1 MAAFGCEVEGA
12 GVEVSSDRGSVTNRA
27 GEQSSFREGQ
37 RPMNQVSLEDNGEAN
52 PHLTQGA
59 RGRREEYSLF
69 PSAGYLPVQA
79 PLPGR
84 GGVRTLPPGGGRA
97 GTRTQTFTRHRSAH
111 FKREFAGLTDKLRSG
126 SAR

>member
-37 RPMNQVSLEDNGEAN
+37 RPMNQVSLEDNREAN

-59 RGRREEYSLF
+59 RGRRERGVFTVSFSRLLTCSG
-69 PSAGYLPVQA
+69 PDARAGRRPDSSTRRRQSRDQNTDLHAA
-79 PLPGR
+79 PL
-84 GGVRTLPPGGGRA
+84 
-97 GTRTQTFTRHRSAH
+97 
-111 FKREFAGLTDKLRSG
+111 G
-126 SAR
+126 SL